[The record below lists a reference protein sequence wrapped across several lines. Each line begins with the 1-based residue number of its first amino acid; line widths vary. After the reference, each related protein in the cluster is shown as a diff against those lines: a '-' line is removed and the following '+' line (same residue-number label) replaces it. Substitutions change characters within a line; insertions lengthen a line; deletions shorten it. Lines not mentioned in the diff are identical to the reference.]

1 MQKFLSL
8 LFSRRALAIVGVIL
22 LALLVWFAG
31 PLVSFDT
38 LHPLDSVGSRVV
50 TIALLLMLLLLWLVN
65 WSMSIIGVSI
75 LCLVIG
81 FISPLLAFGGVR
93 PFAPLWIRLTLI
105 GLILLIYALYGLY
118 RLWRALRV
126 DEHLL
131 RRFLHPRGEDVPV
144 AGEIKADLRT
154 VNHIVSQAVRQLKQ
168 LRVDISGWRK
178 IFEGKRFMYELP
190 WFMVV
195 GSPGD
200 GKTTALLNTGLQ
212 FPLAEQMEQTSRI
225 LTVPGG
231 GTLHC
236 DWWFTNEAVLID
248 TAGRYTRHD
257 DGGEG
262 NASQRNAGEWLGF
275 LNLLRKYR
283 PGAPLNGVILTLNVA
298 DLTAQSPTER
308 LAVCAALR
316 ARLAELRE
324 TLGIRFPVYLVVTK
338 MDLLPGFAEYFRAL
352 TSHLRAQ
359 VWGFALPY
367 SRRPKAN
374 DPQALH
380 ATCEQELAS
389 LTLRL
394 DQGLDT
400 RLQEE
405 YDLHSRQRLY
415 GFPREFAALGIPLL
429 DAIDQIFLDS
439 KFDAT
444 QLHNTLRGVFF
455 TSAAQAQAD
464 AVADQM
470 SIWQRFVRAISNA
483 RGGSDVSHPHALP
496 DGNRSYFLHDLLT
509 RFIFREAHLVE
520 PNLQWAWRYR
530 LLRTCGHL
538 LVLAL
543 AVWLWQGMQ
552 GSLLGNGSYL
562 KEVSA
567 RATLLDGDV
576 NAYTGKPAMQPV
588 PALLNQARALS
599 SWPGLNPDSP
609 PLAWRYGL
617 YSVPPVTGSVA
628 SLYDRLLDQL
638 LLPPLVKR
646 MEYVL
651 ADAIGRQDSKAAYDA
666 LRVYLL
672 LNLDKDHED
681 KYNAAEIQT
690 WVLKD
695 LENNDSVTEFGGRA
709 AVLEHIEALFDG
721 SRVVHS
727 PYDRDE
733 DLIRQARAFLDKHT
747 STERIY
753 ARALAAMES
762 EAPQEFTLVRA
773 VGADAGT
780 VFVRTDGAALD
791 RGVAGIFTREGY
803 RNLFDKRLPEFV
815 AAASEDDGW
824 VMGRESTQKKT
835 ADALMESLPGQE
847 LAVTREVRR
856 LYLTEYARRWQDFLE
871 SIHSINSAGE
881 EGSSGLAYDLQVL
894 RTLASPDSPLMR
906 LGKAV
911 VEQTT
916 LVPPL
921 DAQAKQ
927 KALAQRAQDR
937 LSGNAAKAAQTA
949 KLFQD
954 IHPEERLEKTLVD
967 DRFAALRE
975 VVSGHGDNAG
985 QSSGTTQL
993 NSLLTMLNEYYTQL
1007 TIADSALAASTL
1019 PGRISAADKLQLE
1032 AAKLPAPL
1040 KNILL
1045 DLTQQGTRKINAGTG
1060 EVLNAQMEAVI
1071 GDDCRD
1077 VVDGRYPF
1085 ADSPQ
1090 EVSTEDFNRIFATG
1104 GVLDAFWSKQLA
1116 PIVDTASNP
1125 WRYKPTEGNMTLQ
1138 GPDLT
1143 PFQQAKQIRSVFFNG
1158 EGGKKFS
1165 WAMQIRVAE
1174 MDPAITELVID
1185 IDGQV
1190 LRYVHGPD
1198 RPLKVNWPGPRNGSM
1213 AEITAS
1219 PRIRQDTSTLLT
1231 GGPWALF
1238 HLLDAGKVQETAV
1251 RGTQQ
1256 VEYDFDGR
1264 RVVLE
1269 ITAGR
1274 DFNPVNRD
1282 LLQDFSCPGRTL

>member
-1 MQKFLSL
+1 MQKFLSM
-8 LFSRRALAIVGVIL
+8 LFSRRALAIVGVVM
-22 LALLVWFAG
+22 LALLVWFIG
-31 PLVSFDT
+31 PLVAFDT
-38 LHPLDSVGSRVV
+38 LHPLASVGSRLV
-50 TIALLLMLLLLWLVN
+50 TIVLLLMFLALWLVN
-65 WSMSIIGVSI
+65 WSMSIIGVTV

-81 FISPLLAFGGVR
+81 FVSPLLAFGDVH
-93 PFAPLWIRLTLI
+93 PFAPLWLRLTLI
-105 GLILLIYALYGLY
+105 GLILLSYALYGLY
-118 RLWRALRV
+118 RLWRALRL
-126 DEHLL
+126 DEQLL

-154 VNHIVSQAVRQLKQ
+154 VSHIVTRAIRQLKQ
-168 LRVDISGWRK
+168 LRVDLPGWRK
-178 IFEGKRFMYELP
+178 VLEGKRFLYELP
-190 WFMVV
+190 WFMVI

-212 FPLAEQMEQTSRI
+212 FPLAEQMEQTAHI

-248 TAGRYTRHD
+248 TAGRYARHD
-257 DGGEG
+257 DGGEIS
-262 NASQRNAGEWLGF
+262 ATQRNAGEWHGF
-275 LNLLRKYR
+275 LGLLRKHR

-298 DLTAQSPTER
+298 DLTAQSPAER
-308 LAVCAALR
+308 LAACAALR

-338 MDLLPGFAEYFRAL
+338 MDLLPGFTEYFHGL

-359 VWGFALPY
+359 VWGF
-367 SRRPKAN
+367 
-374 DPQALH
+374 
-380 ATCEQELAS
+380 
-389 LTLRL
+389 
-394 DQGLDT
+394 
-400 RLQEE
+400 
-405 YDLHSRQRLY
+405 
-415 GFPREFAALGIPLL
+415 I
-429 DAIDQIFLDS
+429 
-439 KFDAT
+439 
-444 QLHNTLRGVFF
+444 
-455 TSAAQAQAD
+455 
-464 AVADQM
+464 
-470 SIWQRFVRAISNA
+470 
-483 RGGSDVSHPHALP
+483 
-496 DGNRSYFLHDLLT
+496 
-509 RFIFREAHLVE
+509 
-520 PNLQWAWRYR
+520 QWAWRYR
-530 LLRTCGHL
+530 LLRTGGHL

-543 AVWLWQGMQ
+543 AFWLWQGMQ
-552 GSLLGNGSYL
+552 GSQQGNSGYL
-562 KEVSA
+562 NEIAS
-567 RATLLDGDV
+567 RTTRLDTDV
-576 NAYTGKPAMQPV
+576 KAYTGKPAMQPV

-599 SWPGLNPDSP
+599 AWPGLDPDSP

-617 YSVPPVTGSVA
+617 YSVPPVMESVA

-651 ADAIGRQDSKAAYDA
+651 SDAIARQDSKAAYDA
-666 LRVYLL
+666 LHVYLL

-681 KYNAAEIQT
+681 KYNAAEIHA
-690 WVLKD
+690 WVLND
-695 LENNDSVTEFGGRA
+695 LDNRDSVAEFGGRA
-709 AVLEHIEALFDG
+709 AVLEHIDALFDG

-727 PYDRDE
+727 PYEQDAA
-733 DLIRQARAFLDKHT
+733 LIRQARAFLDGHT

-753 ARALAAMES
+753 ARALAFMES
-762 EAPQEFTLVRA
+762 EAPQEFSLVRA

-780 VFVRTDGAALD
+780 VFVRTDGAPLD
-791 RGVAGIFTREGY
+791 RGVPGIFTREGY
-803 RNLFDKRLPEFV
+803 RELFDKRLSEFV
-815 AAASEDDGW
+815 AAASADDAW
-824 VMGRESTQKKT
+824 VMGRENAQKKT
-835 ADALMESLPGQE
+835 MDSVMSQLPGQE
-847 LAVTREVRR
+847 LPVTREVRR
-856 LYLTEYARRWQDFLE
+856 LYLAEYARRWQDFLA

-881 EGSSGLAYDLQVL
+881 DGSPGLAYDLQVL

-906 LGKAV
+906 LSKAV

-921 DAQAKQ
+921 DAQARQKQ
-927 KALAQRAQDR
+927 MAQRAHDR
-937 LSGNAAKAAQTA
+937 LSGNVGKAVQTA
-949 KLFQD
+949 KLLQD
-954 IHPEERLEKTLVD
+954 IHPEERLEKSLVD

-975 VVSGHGDNAG
+975 VVSGRTDSG
-985 QSSGTTQL
+985 QSGGAPQL

-1071 GDDCRD
+1071 GDECRD
-1077 VVDGRYPF
+1077 AIDGRYPF
-1085 ADSPQ
+1085 TDSPQ
-1090 EVSTEDFNRIFATG
+1090 EVSADDFNRIFASG
-1104 GVLDAFWSKQLA
+1104 GVLDAFWTKQLA
-1116 PIVDTASNP
+1116 PLADTASNP

-1143 PFQQAKQIRSVFFNG
+1143 PFQEAKQIRSVFFNG

-1165 WAMQIRVAE
+1165 WAMQVRVVD

-1190 LRYVHGPD
+1190 LRYAHGPV

-1231 GGPWALF
+1231 NGPWALF
-1238 HLLDAGKVQETAV
+1238 HLLDAGKAQETAV

-1256 VEYDFDGR
+1256 VEYSFDGR

-1274 DFNPVNRD
+1274 DFDPVNRG
-1282 LLQDFSCPGRTL
+1282 LLQRFACPERAL

>member
-8 LFSRRALAIVGVIL
+8 LFSRRALAVVGVL
-22 LALLVWFAG
+22 VLVLLVWFVG

-38 LHPLDSVGSRVV
+38 LRPLASVRSRVV
-50 TIALLLMLLLLWLVN
+50 TIALLLMLLVLWLVN
-65 WSMSIIGVSI
+65 WSMSIIGISV
-75 LCLVIG
+75 LCLAIG
-81 FISPLLAFGGVR
+81 FVTPLLALGDVH
-93 PFAPLWIRLTLI
+93 PFAPLWVRLTLI
-105 GLILLIYALYGLY
+105 GFILLMYALYGLY
-118 RLWRALRV
+118 RLWRALRM
-126 DEHLL
+126 DEQLL
-131 RRFLHPRGEDVPV
+131 RRFLHPRGEEVPV

-154 VNHIVSQAVRQLKQ
+154 VNHIVTQAIRQLRQ
-168 LRVDISGWRK
+168 LRVDMPGWRK
-178 IFEGKRFMYELP
+178 IFEGKRFLYELP

-248 TAGRYTRHD
+248 TAGRYARHD
-257 DGGEG
+257 DGREVS
-262 NASQRNAGEWLGF
+262 AAQRNAGEWQGF
-275 LNLLRKYR
+275 LGLLRKHR

-298 DLTAQSPTER
+298 DLTAQSPAER
-308 LAVCAALR
+308 LAACAALR
-316 ARLAELRE
+316 ARLADLRE

-338 MDLLPGFAEYFRAL
+338 MDLLPGFSDYFRTL

-359 VWGFALPY
+359 IWGFSLPY
-367 SRRPKAN
+367 SRRRKAG

-380 ATCEQELAS
+380 AACAQELAR

-405 YDLHSRQRLY
+405 YDLKSRQRLY
-415 GFPREFAALGIPLL
+415 TFPREFAALGEPLL
-429 DAIDQIFLDS
+429 EAIEQIFLDS

-444 QLHNTLRGVFF
+444 QLNNTLRGVFF

-464 AVADQM
+464 AVADQL
-470 SIWQRFVRAISNA
+470 SIWQRFVRAIKTA
-483 RGGSDVSHPHALP
+483 RGESSASLPHALP

-509 RFIFREAHLVE
+509 QFIFREAHLVE

-530 LLRTCGHL
+530 LLRLGGHL
-538 LVLAL
+538 LVLVL
-543 AVWLWQGMQ
+543 AFLLWQGMQ
-552 GSLLGNGSYL
+552 TSQQTNGDYL
-562 KEVSA
+562 NEISA
-567 RATLLDGDV
+567 RATRLDGEV
-576 NAYTGKPAMQPV
+576 KAYTGKPAMAPV
-588 PALLNQARALS
+588 PALLDSARELS
-599 SWPGLNPDSP
+599 AWPELDPDAP
-609 PLAWRYGL
+609 PLTWRYGL
-617 YSVPPVTGSVA
+617 YSVPPVTDSVA
-628 SLYDRLLDQL
+628 SLYNRLLDQL

-651 ADAIGRQDSKAAYDA
+651 ADAIARQDSKAAYDA
-666 LRVYLL
+666 LRIYLL

-681 KYNAAEIQT
+681 KYNAAEIQS
-690 WVLKD
+690 WVIND
-695 LENNDSVTEFGGRA
+695 LGSSDSVAGFGGRA
-709 AVLEHIEALFDG
+709 AVLTHIEALFDG

-727 PYDRDE
+727 PYEKDE
-733 DLIRQARAFLDKHT
+733 ALIRQARAFLDGHT

-780 VFVRTDGAALD
+780 VFVRSNGAPLD
-791 RGVAGIFTREGY
+791 RGVPGIFTREGY
-803 RNLFDKRLPEFV
+803 RELFDKRLPEFV
-815 AAASEDDGW
+815 A
-824 VMGRESTQKKT
+824 
-835 ADALMESLPGQE
+835 
-847 LAVTREVRR
+847 
-856 LYLTEYARRWQDFLE
+856 
-871 SIHSINSAGE
+871 
-881 EGSSGLAYDLQVL
+881 
-894 RTLASPDSPLMR
+894 ASPDSPLMR

-916 LVPPL
+916 LVPPP
-921 DAQAKQ
+921 DPQARQKQ
-927 KALAQRAQDR
+927 LAQRA
-937 LSGNAAKAAQTA
+937 SGNAGKVVQTA

-975 VVSGHGDNAG
+975 VIAGRTDGG
-985 QSSGTTQL
+985 QSGGGTMQIA
-993 NSLLTMLNEYYTQL
+993 SLLTMLNEYYTQL
-1007 TIADSALAASTL
+1007 TIADSALAAGTL
-1019 PGRISAADKLQLE
+1019 PARITAADKLQLE

-1045 DLTQQGTRKINAGTG
+1045 DLTKQGTRKINAGTG
-1060 EVLNAQMEAVI
+1060 DVLNTQMEAMM

-1077 VVDGRYPF
+1077 AIDGRYPF

-1090 EVSTEDFNRIFATG
+1090 EVSAEDFNRIFASG

-1116 PIVDTASNP
+1116 PLVDTASDP

-1143 PFQQAKQIRSVFFNG
+1143 PFQQAKQIRSVFFNS

-1165 WAMQIRVAE
+1165 WSMQISVVD

-1190 LRYVHGPD
+1190 LRYAHGPD
-1198 RPLKVNWPGPRNGSM
+1198 RPLKVTWPGPRNGSM

-1251 RGTQQ
+1251 RGRQL

-1274 DFNPVNRD
+1274 DFNPVSRE
-1282 LLQDFSCPGRTL
+1282 LLQNFSCPARAL

>member
-8 LFSRRALAIVGVIL
+8 LFSRRALAIVSVII
-22 LALLVWFAG
+22 LALLIWFIG
-31 PLVSFDT
+31 PLVSFDS
-38 LHPLDSVGSRVV
+38 LQPLVSTGSRVV
-50 TIALLLMLLLLWLVN
+50 TIILLVMLLVLWLVN

-81 FISPLLAFGGVR
+81 FVSPLLAFGEVH

-105 GLILLIYALYGLY
+105 GITLLAYALYGLF

-144 AGEIKADLRT
+144 SGEIKSDLRT
-154 VNHIVSQAVRQLKQ
+154 VSHIVAQAVRQLKQ
-168 LRVDISGWRK
+168 LRVDIPGWRK
-178 IFEGKRFMYELP
+178 IFEGKRFLYELP

-248 TAGRYTRHD
+248 TAGRYARHD
-257 DGGEG
+257 DGSEQST
-262 NASQRNAGEWLGF
+262 AQRNAGEWLGF
-275 LNLLRKYR
+275 LGLLRKHR

-308 LAVCAALR
+308 LAACAALR

-324 TLGIRFPVYLVVTK
+324 TLGIRFPVYLVITK
-338 MDLLPGFAEYFRAL
+338 MDLLPGFTEYFRAL

-359 VWGFALPY
+359 VWGFTLPY
-367 SRRPKAN
+367 SRRRKAS
-374 DPQALH
+374 DSLALH

-394 DQGLDT
+394 DQGLDI
-400 RLQEE
+400 RLLEE

-415 GFPREFAALGIPLL
+415 RFPREFAALGAPLL
-429 DAIDQIFLDS
+429 EAIEQIFLDS

-464 AVADQM
+464 AVADQL
-470 SIWQRFVRAISNA
+470 SIWQRFARAIKNA
-483 RGGSDVSHPHALP
+483 RGGQTVPPAHILP

-509 RFIFREAHLVE
+509 KMIFREAHLVE

-530 LLRTCGHL
+530 LLRTGGHF

-543 AVWLWQGMQ
+543 AFWLWQGMQ
-552 GSLLGNGSYL
+552 GSQMANGEYL
-562 KEVSA
+562 KEVTTRTAQLGS
-567 RATLLDGDV
+567 DV
-576 NAYTGKPAMQPV
+576 KSYSEKPAMERV
-588 PALLNQARALS
+588 AGLLNLS
-599 SWPGLNPDSP
+599 RELAAWPGLDPDVP

-638 LLPPLVKR
+638 LLPPLIKR

-651 ADAIGRQDSKAAYDA
+651 ADAIARQDSKTAYDV

-672 LNLDKDHED
+672 LNLDKDHEE
-681 KYNAAEIQT
+681 KYNAVDIQM
-690 WVLKD
+690 WVLND
-695 LENNDSVTEFGGRA
+695 LENNDSVAAFGGRA

-727 PYDRDE
+727 PYE
-733 DLIRQARAFLDKHT
+733 KNEPLIRQARAFLDGHT

-753 ARALAAMES
+753 ARALASMDS
-762 EAPQEFTLVRA
+762 EVPQEFTLVRA

-780 VFVRTDGAALD
+780 VFVRTDGAPLD
-791 RGVAGIFTREGY
+791 RGVPGIFTREGY

-815 AAASEDDGW
+815 AAAVEDDAW
-824 VMGRESTQKKT
+824 VMDRESAQKKT
-835 ADALMESLPGQE
+835 ADAVMSQLPGQE
-847 LAVTREVRR
+847 LPVTREVRR
-856 LYLTEYARRWQDFLE
+856 LYLSEYTRRWQDFLN

-881 EGSSGLAYDLQVL
+881 EGGPGLAYDLQVL

-906 LGKAV
+906 LGRAV

-921 DAQAKQ
+921 DAQARQKQ
-927 KALAQRAQDR
+927 LAQRAQNQ

-949 KLFQD
+949 RLFD
-954 IHPEERLEKTLVD
+954 VHPEEKLEKTLVD
-967 DRFAALRE
+967 DHFAALRE
-975 VVSGHGDNAG
+975 VVSGRTGSG
-985 QSSGTTQL
+985 QGNGAPQL
-993 NSLLTMLNEYYTQL
+993 NSLLTMLSEYYTQL
-1007 TIADSALAASTL
+1007 TIADSALATSTL
-1019 PGRISAADKLQLE
+1019 PGRIAAADKLQLE

-1060 EVLNAQMEAVI
+1060 EVLNAQMEAMI

-1077 VVDGRYPF
+1077 AIDGRYPF

-1090 EVSTEDFNRIFATG
+1090 EVGAEDFNRIFATG

-1116 PIVDTASNP
+1116 PLVDTASNP
-1125 WRYKPTEGNMTLQ
+1125 WRYKPTEGNMTPL

-1158 EGGKKFS
+1158 EGGKKFT
-1165 WAMQIRVAE
+1165 WAMQVRVVE

-1190 LRYVHGPD
+1190 LRYAHGPD
-1198 RPLKVNWPGPRNGSM
+1198 RPLKVTWPGPRNGSM

-1219 PRIRQDTSTLLT
+1219 PRIRQNTSTLLT

-1238 HLLDAGKVQETAV
+1238 HLLDAGRVQETAV

-1274 DFNPVNRD
+1274 DFDPVNRA
-1282 LLQDFSCPGRTL
+1282 LLQDFSCPTRTL

>member
-8 LFSRRALAIVGVIL
+8 LFSRRALAIVGVL
-22 LALLVWFAG
+22 VLALLVWFVG

-38 LHPLDSVGSRVV
+38 LRPLASVGSRVV
-50 TIALLLMLLLLWLVN
+50 TIALLLMLLVLWLVN
-65 WSMSIIGVSI
+65 WSMSIIGISV
-75 LCLVIG
+75 LCLAIG
-81 FISPLLAFGGVR
+81 FVTPLLALGDVH
-93 PFAPLWIRLTLI
+93 PFAPLWVRLTLI
-105 GLILLIYALYGLY
+105 GFILLVYALYGLY
-118 RLWRALRV
+118 RLWRALRM
-126 DEHLL
+126 DEQLL
-131 RRFLHPRGEDVPV
+131 RRFLHPRGEEVPV

-154 VNHIVSQAVRQLKQ
+154 VNHIVTQAIRQLRQ
-168 LRVDISGWRK
+168 LRVDMPGWRK
-178 IFEGKRFMYELP
+178 IFEGKRFLYELP

-248 TAGRYTRHD
+248 TAGRYARHD
-257 DGGEG
+257 DGGE
-262 NASQRNAGEWLGF
+262 ASAAQRNAGEWQGF
-275 LNLLRKYR
+275 LGLLRKHR

-298 DLTAQSPTER
+298 DLTAQSPAER
-308 LAVCAALR
+308 
-316 ARLAELRE
+316 
-324 TLGIRFPVYLVVTK
+324 
-338 MDLLPGFAEYFRAL
+338 
-352 TSHLRAQ
+352 
-359 VWGFALPY
+359 
-367 SRRPKAN
+367 
-374 DPQALH
+374 
-380 ATCEQELAS
+380 

-405 YDLHSRQRLY
+405 YDLKSRQRLY
-415 GFPREFAALGIPLL
+415 TFPREFAALGEPLL
-429 DAIDQIFLDS
+429 EAIEQIFLDS

-444 QLHNTLRGVFF
+444 QLNNTLRGVFF

-464 AVADQM
+464 AVADQL
-470 SIWQRFVRAISNA
+470 SIWQRFVRAIKTA
-483 RGGSDVSHPHALP
+483 RGESSASLPHALP

-509 RFIFREAHLVE
+509 QFIFREAHLVE
-520 PNLQWAWRYR
+520 PNLQWAWCYR
-530 LLRTCGHL
+530 LLRLGGHL
-538 LVLAL
+538 LVLVL
-543 AVWLWQGMQ
+543 AFLLWQGMQ
-552 GSLLGNGSYL
+552 TSQQTNGDYL
-562 KEVSA
+562 NEISA
-567 RATLLDGDV
+567 RATRLDGEV
-576 NAYTGKPAMQPV
+576 KAYTGKPAMAPV
-588 PALLNQARALS
+588 PALLDSARELS
-599 SWPGLNPDSP
+599 AWPELDPDAP
-609 PLAWRYGL
+609 PLTWRYGL
-617 YSVPPVTGSVA
+617 YSVPPVTDSVA
-628 SLYDRLLDQL
+628 SLYNRLLDQL

-651 ADAIGRQDSKAAYDA
+651 ADAIARQDSKAAYDA
-666 LRVYLL
+666 LRIYLL

-681 KYNAAEIQT
+681 KYNAAEIQS
-690 WVLKD
+690 WVIND
-695 LENNDSVTEFGGRA
+695 LGNSDSVAGFGGRA
-709 AVLEHIEALFDG
+709 AVLTHIEALFDG

-727 PYDRDE
+727 PYEKDE
-733 DLIRQARAFLDKHT
+733 ALIRQARAFLDGHT

-780 VFVRTDGAALD
+780 VFVRSNGAPLD
-791 RGVAGIFTREGY
+791 RGVPGIFTREGY
-803 RNLFDKRLPEFV
+803 RELFDKRLPEFV
-815 AAASEDDGW
+815 AAATANDGW
-824 VMGRESTQKKT
+824 VMGRESTPKKLT
-835 ADALMESLPGQE
+835 DSLRSQIPGQE
-847 LAVTREVRR
+847 QSVAREVRR
-856 LYLTEYARRWQDFLE
+856 LYLTEYARRWQDFLD

-916 LVPPL
+916 LVPPP
-921 DAQAKQ
+921 DPQARQKQ
-927 KALAQRAQDR
+927 LAQRA
-937 LSGNAAKAAQTA
+937 SGNAGKVVQTA

-975 VVSGHGDNAG
+975 VIAGRTDGG
-985 QSSGTTQL
+985 QSGGGTMQIA
-993 NSLLTMLNEYYTQL
+993 SLLTMLNEYYTQL
-1007 TIADSALAASTL
+1007 TIADSALAAGTL
-1019 PGRISAADKLQLE
+1019 PARITAADKLQLE

-1045 DLTQQGTRKINAGTG
+1045 DLTKQGTRKINAGTG
-1060 EVLNAQMEAVI
+1060 DVLNTQMEAMM

-1077 VVDGRYPF
+1077 AIDGRYPF

-1090 EVSTEDFNRIFATG
+1090 EVSAEDFNRIFASG

-1116 PIVDTASNP
+1116 PLADTASDP

-1143 PFQQAKQIRSVFFNG
+1143 PFQQAKQIRSVFFNS

-1165 WAMQIRVAE
+1165 WSMQISVVD

-1190 LRYVHGPD
+1190 LRYAHGPD
-1198 RPLKVNWPGPRNGSM
+1198 RPLKVTWPGPRNGSM

-1238 HLLDAGKVQETAV
+1238 HLLDAGMVQETAV
-1251 RGTQQ
+1251 RGRQL

-1274 DFNPVNRD
+1274 DFNPVSRE
-1282 LLQDFSCPGRTL
+1282 LLQNFSCPARAL

>member
-8 LFSRRALAIVGVIL
+8 LFSRRALAVVGVL
-22 LALLVWFAG
+22 VLALLVWFVG

-38 LHPLDSVGSRVV
+38 LRPLASVGSRVV
-50 TIALLLMLLLLWLVN
+50 TIALLLMLLVLWLVN
-65 WSMSIIGVSI
+65 WSMSIIGISV
-75 LCLVIG
+75 LCLAIG
-81 FISPLLAFGGVR
+81 FVTPLLALGDVH
-93 PFAPLWIRLTLI
+93 PFAPLWVRLTLI
-105 GLILLIYALYGLY
+105 GFILLMYALYGLY
-118 RLWRALRV
+118 RLWRALRM
-126 DEHLL
+126 DEQLL
-131 RRFLHPRGEDVPV
+131 RRFLHPRGEEVPV

-154 VNHIVSQAVRQLKQ
+154 VNHIVTQAIRQLRQ
-168 LRVDISGWRK
+168 LRVDMPGWRK
-178 IFEGKRFMYELP
+178 IFEGKRFLYELP

-248 TAGRYTRHD
+248 TAGRYARHD
-257 DGGEG
+257 DGGE
-262 NASQRNAGEWLGF
+262 ASAAQRNAGEWQGF
-275 LNLLRKYR
+275 LGLLRKHR

-298 DLTAQSPTER
+298 DLTAQSPAER
-308 LAVCAALR
+308 LAACAALR

-338 MDLLPGFAEYFRAL
+338 MDLLPGFSEYFRTL

-359 VWGFALPY
+359 IWGFTLPY
-367 SRRPKAN
+367 SRRRKAG

-380 ATCEQELAS
+380 AACAQELAR

-405 YDLHSRQRLY
+405 YDLKSRQRLY
-415 GFPREFAALGIPLL
+415 TFPREFAALGEPLL
-429 DAIDQIFLDS
+429 EAIEQIFLDS

-444 QLHNTLRGVFF
+444 QLNNTLRGVFF
-455 TSAAQAQAD
+455 TSAAQ
-464 AVADQM
+464 
-470 SIWQRFVRAISNA
+470 
-483 RGGSDVSHPHALP
+483 
-496 DGNRSYFLHDLLT
+496 
-509 RFIFREAHLVE
+509 
-520 PNLQWAWRYR
+520 
-530 LLRTCGHL
+530 
-538 LVLAL
+538 
-543 AVWLWQGMQ
+543 
-552 GSLLGNGSYL
+552 
-562 KEVSA
+562 
-567 RATLLDGDV
+567 
-576 NAYTGKPAMQPV
+576 
-588 PALLNQARALS
+588 
-599 SWPGLNPDSP
+599 
-609 PLAWRYGL
+609 
-617 YSVPPVTGSVA
+617 
-628 SLYDRLLDQL
+628 
-638 LLPPLVKR
+638 
-646 MEYVL
+646 
-651 ADAIGRQDSKAAYDA
+651 
-666 LRVYLL
+666 
-672 LNLDKDHED
+672 
-681 KYNAAEIQT
+681 
-690 WVLKD
+690 
-695 LENNDSVTEFGGRA
+695 
-709 AVLEHIEALFDG
+709 
-721 SRVVHS
+721 
-727 PYDRDE
+727 
-733 DLIRQARAFLDKHT
+733 
-747 STERIY
+747 
-753 ARALAAMES
+753 ALAAMES

-780 VFVRTDGAALD
+780 VFVRSNGAPLD
-791 RGVAGIFTREGY
+791 RGVPGIFTREGY
-803 RNLFDKRLPEFV
+803 RELFDKRLPEFV
-815 AAASEDDGW
+815 AAATANDGW
-824 VMGRESTQKKT
+824 VMGRESTPKKLT
-835 ADALMESLPGQE
+835 DSLRSQIPGQE
-847 LAVTREVRR
+847 QSVAREVRR
-856 LYLTEYARRWQDFLE
+856 LYLTEYARRWQDFLD

-916 LVPPL
+916 LVPPP
-921 DAQAKQ
+921 DPQARQKQ
-927 KALAQRAQDR
+927 LAQRA
-937 LSGNAAKAAQTA
+937 SGNAGKVVQTA

-975 VVSGHGDNAG
+975 VIAGRTDGG
-985 QSSGTTQL
+985 QSGGGTMQIA
-993 NSLLTMLNEYYTQL
+993 SLLTMLNEYYTQL
-1007 TIADSALAASTL
+1007 TIADSALAAGTL
-1019 PGRISAADKLQLE
+1019 PARITAADKLQLE

-1045 DLTQQGTRKINAGTG
+1045 DLTKQGTRKINAGTG
-1060 EVLNAQMEAVI
+1060 DVLNTQMEAMM

-1077 VVDGRYPF
+1077 AIDGRYPF

-1090 EVSTEDFNRIFATG
+1090 EVSAEDFNRIFASG

-1116 PIVDTASNP
+1116 PLADTASDP

-1143 PFQQAKQIRSVFFNG
+1143 PFQQAKQIRSVFFNS

-1165 WAMQIRVAE
+1165 WSMQISVVD

-1190 LRYVHGPD
+1190 LRYAHGPD
-1198 RPLKVNWPGPRNGSM
+1198 RPLKVTWPGPRNGSM

-1238 HLLDAGKVQETAV
+1238 HLLDAGMVQETAV
-1251 RGTQQ
+1251 RGRQL

-1274 DFNPVNRD
+1274 DFNPVSRE
-1282 LLQDFSCPGRTL
+1282 LLQNFSCPARAL

>member
-8 LFSRRALAIVGVIL
+8 LFSRRALAVVGVL
-22 LALLVWFAG
+22 VLALLVWFVG

-38 LHPLDSVGSRVV
+38 LRPLASVGSRVV
-50 TIALLLMLLLLWLVN
+50 TIALLLMLLVLWLVN
-65 WSMSIIGVSI
+65 WSMSIIGISV
-75 LCLVIG
+75 LCLAIG
-81 FISPLLAFGGVR
+81 FVTPLLALGDVH
-93 PFAPLWIRLTLI
+93 PFAPLWVRLTLI
-105 GLILLIYALYGLY
+105 GFILLMYALYGLY
-118 RLWRALRV
+118 RLWRALRM
-126 DEHLL
+126 DEQLL
-131 RRFLHPRGEDVPV
+131 RRFLHPRGEEVPV

-154 VNHIVSQAVRQLKQ
+154 VNHIVTQAIRQLRQ
-168 LRVDISGWRK
+168 LRVDMPGWRK
-178 IFEGKRFMYELP
+178 IFEGKRFLYELP

-248 TAGRYTRHD
+248 TAGRYARHD
-257 DGGEG
+257 DGGE
-262 NASQRNAGEWLGF
+262 ASAAQRNAGEWQGF
-275 LNLLRKYR
+275 LGLLRKHR

-298 DLTAQSPTER
+298 DLTAQSPAER
-308 LAVCAALR
+308 LAACAALR

-338 MDLLPGFAEYFRAL
+338 MDLLPGFSEYFRTL

-359 VWGFALPY
+359 IWGFTLPY
-367 SRRPKAN
+367 SRRRKAG

-380 ATCEQELAS
+380 AAWPEL
-389 LTLRL
+389 
-394 DQGLDT
+394 D
-400 RLQEE
+400 
-405 YDLHSRQRLY
+405 
-415 GFPREFAALGIPLL
+415 P
-429 DAIDQIFLDS
+429 DA
-439 KFDAT
+439 
-444 QLHNTLRGVFF
+444 
-455 TSAAQAQAD
+455 
-464 AVADQM
+464 
-470 SIWQRFVRAISNA
+470 
-483 RGGSDVSHPHALP
+483 
-496 DGNRSYFLHDLLT
+496 
-509 RFIFREAHLVE
+509 
-520 PNLQWAWRYR
+520 
-530 LLRTCGHL
+530 
-538 LVLAL
+538 
-543 AVWLWQGMQ
+543 
-552 GSLLGNGSYL
+552 
-562 KEVSA
+562 
-567 RATLLDGDV
+567 
-576 NAYTGKPAMQPV
+576 
-588 PALLNQARALS
+588 
-599 SWPGLNPDSP
+599 P

-617 YSVPPVTGSVA
+617 YSVPPVTDSVA
-628 SLYDRLLDQL
+628 SLYNRLLDQL

-651 ADAIGRQDSKAAYDA
+651 ADAIARQDSKAAYDA
-666 LRVYLL
+666 LRIYLL

-681 KYNAAEIQT
+681 KYNAAEIQS
-690 WVLKD
+690 WVIND
-695 LENNDSVTEFGGRA
+695 LGNSDSVAGFGGRA
-709 AVLEHIEALFDG
+709 AVLTHIEALFDG

-727 PYDRDE
+727 PYEKDE
-733 DLIRQARAFLDKHT
+733 ALIRQARAFLDGHT

-780 VFVRTDGAALD
+780 VFVRSNGAPLD
-791 RGVAGIFTREGY
+791 RGVPGIFTREGY
-803 RNLFDKRLPEFV
+803 RELFDKRLPEFV
-815 AAASEDDGW
+815 AAATANDGW
-824 VMGRESTQKKT
+824 VMGRESTPKKLT
-835 ADALMESLPGQE
+835 DSLRSQIPGQE
-847 LAVTREVRR
+847 QSVAREVRR
-856 LYLTEYARRWQDFLE
+856 LYLTEYARRWQDFLD

-916 LVPPL
+916 LVPPP
-921 DAQAKQ
+921 DPQARQKQ
-927 KALAQRAQDR
+927 LAQRA
-937 LSGNAAKAAQTA
+937 SGNAGKVVQTA

-975 VVSGHGDNAG
+975 VIAGRTDGG
-985 QSSGTTQL
+985 QSGGGTMQIA
-993 NSLLTMLNEYYTQL
+993 SLLTMLNEYYTQL
-1007 TIADSALAASTL
+1007 TIADSALAAGTL
-1019 PGRISAADKLQLE
+1019 PARITAADKLQLE

-1045 DLTQQGTRKINAGTG
+1045 DLTKQGTRKINAGTG
-1060 EVLNAQMEAVI
+1060 DVLNTQMEAMM

-1077 VVDGRYPF
+1077 AIDGRYPF

-1090 EVSTEDFNRIFATG
+1090 EVSAEDFNRIFASG

-1116 PIVDTASNP
+1116 PLADTASDP

-1143 PFQQAKQIRSVFFNG
+1143 PFQQAKQIRSVFFNS

-1165 WAMQIRVAE
+1165 WSMQISVVD

-1190 LRYVHGPD
+1190 LRYAHGPD
-1198 RPLKVNWPGPRNGSM
+1198 RPLKVTWPGPRNGSM

-1238 HLLDAGKVQETAV
+1238 HLLDAGMVQETAV
-1251 RGTQQ
+1251 RGRQL

-1274 DFNPVNRD
+1274 DFNPVSRE
-1282 LLQDFSCPGRTL
+1282 LLQNFSCPARAL

>member
-8 LFSRRALAIVGVIL
+8 LFSRRALAIVGVL
-22 LALLVWFAG
+22 VLALLVWFVG

-38 LHPLDSVGSRVV
+38 LRPLASVGSRVV
-50 TIALLLMLLLLWLVN
+50 TIALLLMLLVLWLVN
-65 WSMSIIGVSI
+65 WSMSIIGISV
-75 LCLVIG
+75 LCLAIG
-81 FISPLLAFGGVR
+81 FVTPLLALGDVH
-93 PFAPLWIRLTLI
+93 PFAPLWVRLTLI
-105 GLILLIYALYGLY
+105 GFILLVYALYGLY
-118 RLWRALRV
+118 RLWRALRM
-126 DEHLL
+126 DEQLL
-131 RRFLHPRGEDVPV
+131 RRFLHPRGEEVPV

-154 VNHIVSQAVRQLKQ
+154 VNHIVTQAIRQLRQ
-168 LRVDISGWRK
+168 LRVDMPGWRK
-178 IFEGKRFMYELP
+178 IFEGKRFLYELP

-225 LTVPGG
+225 LTMPGG

-248 TAGRYTRHD
+248 TAGRYARHD
-257 DGGEG
+257 DGGE
-262 NASQRNAGEWLGF
+262 ASAAQRNAGEWQGF
-275 LNLLRKYR
+275 LGLLRKHR

-298 DLTAQSPTER
+298 DLTAQSPAER
-308 LAVCAALR
+308 
-316 ARLAELRE
+316 
-324 TLGIRFPVYLVVTK
+324 
-338 MDLLPGFAEYFRAL
+338 
-352 TSHLRAQ
+352 
-359 VWGFALPY
+359 
-367 SRRPKAN
+367 
-374 DPQALH
+374 
-380 ATCEQELAS
+380 

-405 YDLHSRQRLY
+405 YDLKSRQRLY
-415 GFPREFAALGIPLL
+415 TFPREFAALGEPLL
-429 DAIDQIFLDS
+429 EAIEQIFLDS

-444 QLHNTLRGVFF
+444 QLNNTLRGVFF

-464 AVADQM
+464 AVADQL
-470 SIWQRFVRAISNA
+470 SIWQRFVRAIKTA
-483 RGGSDVSHPHALP
+483 RGESSASLPHALP

-509 RFIFREAHLVE
+509 QFIFREAHLVE
-520 PNLQWAWRYR
+520 PNLQWAWCYR
-530 LLRTCGHL
+530 LLRLGGHL
-538 LVLAL
+538 LVLVL
-543 AVWLWQGMQ
+543 AFLLWQGMQ
-552 GSLLGNGSYL
+552 TSQQTNGDYL
-562 KEVSA
+562 NEISA
-567 RATLLDGDV
+567 RATRLDGEV
-576 NAYTGKPAMQPV
+576 KAYTGKPAMAPV
-588 PALLNQARALS
+588 PALLDSARELS
-599 SWPGLNPDSP
+599 AWPELDPDAP
-609 PLAWRYGL
+609 PLTWRYGL
-617 YSVPPVTGSVA
+617 YSVPPVTDSVA
-628 SLYDRLLDQL
+628 SLYNRLLDQL

-651 ADAIGRQDSKAAYDA
+651 ADAIARQDSKAAYDA
-666 LRVYLL
+666 LRIYLL

-681 KYNAAEIQT
+681 KYNAAEIQS
-690 WVLKD
+690 WVIND
-695 LENNDSVTEFGGRA
+695 LGNSDSVAGFGGRA
-709 AVLEHIEALFDG
+709 AVLTHIEALFDG

-727 PYDRDE
+727 PYEKDE
-733 DLIRQARAFLDKHT
+733 ALIRQARAFLDGHT

-780 VFVRTDGAALD
+780 VFVRSNGAPLD
-791 RGVAGIFTREGY
+791 RGVPGIFTREGY
-803 RNLFDKRLPEFV
+803 RELFDKRLPEFV
-815 AAASEDDGW
+815 AAATANDGW
-824 VMGRESTQKKT
+824 VMGRESTPKKLT
-835 ADALMESLPGQE
+835 DSLRSQIPGQE
-847 LAVTREVRR
+847 QSVAREVRR
-856 LYLTEYARRWQDFLE
+856 LYLTEYARRWQDFLD

-916 LVPPL
+916 LVPPP
-921 DAQAKQ
+921 DPQARQKQ
-927 KALAQRAQDR
+927 LAQRA
-937 LSGNAAKAAQTA
+937 SGNAGKVVQTA

-975 VVSGHGDNAG
+975 VIAGRTDGG
-985 QSSGTTQL
+985 QSGGGTMQIA
-993 NSLLTMLNEYYTQL
+993 SLLTMLNEYYTQL
-1007 TIADSALAASTL
+1007 TIADSALAAGTL
-1019 PGRISAADKLQLE
+1019 PARITAADKLQLE

-1045 DLTQQGTRKINAGTG
+1045 DLTKQGTRKINAGTG
-1060 EVLNAQMEAVI
+1060 DVLNTQMEAMM

-1077 VVDGRYPF
+1077 AIDGRYPF

-1090 EVSTEDFNRIFATG
+1090 EVSAEDFNRIFASG

-1116 PIVDTASNP
+1116 PLADTASDP

-1138 GPDLT
+1138 GPDLM
-1143 PFQQAKQIRSVFFNG
+1143 PFQQAKQIRSVFFNS

-1165 WAMQIRVAE
+1165 WSMQISVVD

-1190 LRYVHGPD
+1190 LRYAHGPD
-1198 RPLKVNWPGPRNGSM
+1198 RPLKVTWPGPRNGSM

-1238 HLLDAGKVQETAV
+1238 HLLDAGMVQETAV
-1251 RGTQQ
+1251 RGRQL

-1274 DFNPVNRD
+1274 DFNPVSRE
-1282 LLQDFSCPGRTL
+1282 LLQNFSCPARAL

>member
-8 LFSRRALAIVGVIL
+8 LFSRRALAVVGVL
-22 LALLVWFAG
+22 VLVLLVWFVG

-38 LHPLDSVGSRVV
+38 LRPLASVGSRVV
-50 TIALLLMLLLLWLVN
+50 TIALLLMLLVLWLVN
-65 WSMSIIGVSI
+65 WSMSIIGISV
-75 LCLVIG
+75 LCLAIG
-81 FISPLLAFGGVR
+81 FVTPLLALGDVH
-93 PFAPLWIRLTLI
+93 PFAPLWVRLTLI
-105 GLILLIYALYGLY
+105 GFILLMYALYGLY
-118 RLWRALRV
+118 RLWRALRM
-126 DEHLL
+126 DEQLL
-131 RRFLHPRGEDVPV
+131 RRFLHPRGEEVPV

-154 VNHIVSQAVRQLKQ
+154 VNHIVTQAIRQLRQ
-168 LRVDISGWRK
+168 LRVDMPGWRK
-178 IFEGKRFMYELP
+178 IFEGKRFLYELP

-248 TAGRYTRHD
+248 TAGRYARHD
-257 DGGEG
+257 DGGE
-262 NASQRNAGEWLGF
+262 ASAAQRNAGEWQGF
-275 LNLLRKYR
+275 LGLLRKHR

-298 DLTAQSPTER
+298 DLTAQSPAER
-308 LAVCAALR
+308 LAACAALR

-338 MDLLPGFAEYFRAL
+338 MDLLPGFSEYFRTL

-359 VWGFALPY
+359 IWGFTLPY
-367 SRRPKAN
+367 SRRRKAG

-380 ATCEQELAS
+380 AACAQELAR

-405 YDLHSRQRLY
+405 YDLKSRQRLY
-415 GFPREFAALGIPLL
+415 TFPREFAALGEPLL
-429 DAIDQIFLDS
+429 EAIEQIFLDS

-444 QLHNTLRGVFF
+444 QLNNTLRGVFF

-464 AVADQM
+464 AVADQL
-470 SIWQRFVRAISNA
+470 SIWQRFVRAIKTA
-483 RGGSDVSHPHALP
+483 RGESSASLPHALP

-509 RFIFREAHLVE
+509 QFIFREAHLVE

-530 LLRTCGHL
+530 LLRLGGHL
-538 LVLAL
+538 LVLVL
-543 AVWLWQGMQ
+543 AFLLWQGMQ
-552 GSLLGNGSYL
+552 TSQQTNGDYL
-562 KEVSA
+562 NEISA
-567 RATLLDGDV
+567 RATRLDGEV
-576 NAYTGKPAMQPV
+576 KAYTGKPAMAPV
-588 PALLNQARALS
+588 PALLDSARELS
-599 SWPGLNPDSP
+599 AWPELDPDAP
-609 PLAWRYGL
+609 PLTWRYGL
-617 YSVPPVTGSVA
+617 YSVPPVTDSVA
-628 SLYDRLLDQL
+628 SLYNRLLDQL

-651 ADAIGRQDSKAAYDA
+651 ADAIARQDSKAAYDA
-666 LRVYLL
+666 LRIYLL

-681 KYNAAEIQT
+681 KYNAAEIQS
-690 WVLKD
+690 WVIND
-695 LENNDSVTEFGGRA
+695 LGNSDSVAGFGGRA
-709 AVLEHIEALFDG
+709 AVLTHIEALFDG

-727 PYDRDE
+727 PYEKDE
-733 DLIRQARAFLDKHT
+733 ALIRQARA
-747 STERIY
+747 
-753 ARALAAMES
+753 
-762 EAPQEFTLVRA
+762 
-773 VGADAGT
+773 
-780 VFVRTDGAALD
+780 
-791 RGVAGIFTREGY
+791 
-803 RNLFDKRLPEFV
+803 
-815 AAASEDDGW
+815 
-824 VMGRESTQKKT
+824 
-835 ADALMESLPGQE
+835 
-847 LAVTREVRR
+847 
-856 LYLTEYARRWQDFLE
+856 
-871 SIHSINSAGE
+871 
-881 EGSSGLAYDLQVL
+881 
-894 RTLASPDSPLMR
+894 
-906 LGKAV
+906 
-911 VEQTT
+911 
-916 LVPPL
+916 
-921 DAQAKQ
+921 
-927 KALAQRAQDR
+927 
-937 LSGNAAKAAQTA
+937 SGNAGKVVQTA

-975 VVSGHGDNAG
+975 VIAGRTDGG
-985 QSSGTTQL
+985 QSGGGTMQIA
-993 NSLLTMLNEYYTQL
+993 SLLTMLNEYYTQL
-1007 TIADSALAASTL
+1007 TIADSALAAGTL
-1019 PGRISAADKLQLE
+1019 PARITAADKLQLE

-1045 DLTQQGTRKINAGTG
+1045 DLTKQGTRKINAGTG
-1060 EVLNAQMEAVI
+1060 DVLNTQMEAMM

-1077 VVDGRYPF
+1077 AIDGRYPF

-1090 EVSTEDFNRIFATG
+1090 EVSAEDFNRIFASG

-1116 PIVDTASNP
+1116 PLVDTASDP

-1143 PFQQAKQIRSVFFNG
+1143 PFQQAKQIRSVFFNS

-1165 WAMQIRVAE
+1165 WSMQISVVD

-1190 LRYVHGPD
+1190 LRYAHGPD
-1198 RPLKVNWPGPRNGSM
+1198 RPLKVTWPGPRNGSM

-1251 RGTQQ
+1251 RGRQL

-1274 DFNPVNRD
+1274 DFNPVSRE
-1282 LLQDFSCPGRTL
+1282 LLQNFSCPARAL

>member
-8 LFSRRALAIVGVIL
+8 LFSRRALAIVGVL
-22 LALLVWFAG
+22 VLALLVWFVG

-38 LHPLDSVGSRVV
+38 LRPLASVGSRVV
-50 TIALLLMLLLLWLVN
+50 TIALLLMLLVLWLVN
-65 WSMSIIGVSI
+65 WSMSIIGISV
-75 LCLVIG
+75 LCLAIG
-81 FISPLLAFGGVR
+81 FVTPLLALGDVH
-93 PFAPLWIRLTLI
+93 PFAPLWVRLTLI
-105 GLILLIYALYGLY
+105 GFILLVYALYGLY
-118 RLWRALRV
+118 RLWRALRM
-126 DEHLL
+126 DEQLL
-131 RRFLHPRGEDVPV
+131 RRFLHPRGEEVPV

-154 VNHIVSQAVRQLKQ
+154 VNHIVTQAIRQLRQ
-168 LRVDISGWRK
+168 LRVDMPGWRK
-178 IFEGKRFMYELP
+178 IFEGKRFLYELP

-225 LTVPGG
+225 LTMPGG

-248 TAGRYTRHD
+248 TAGRYARHD
-257 DGGEG
+257 DGGE
-262 NASQRNAGEWLGF
+262 ASAAQRNAGEWQGF
-275 LNLLRKYR
+275 LGLLRKHR

-298 DLTAQSPTER
+298 DLTAQSPAER
-308 LAVCAALR
+308 
-316 ARLAELRE
+316 
-324 TLGIRFPVYLVVTK
+324 
-338 MDLLPGFAEYFRAL
+338 
-352 TSHLRAQ
+352 
-359 VWGFALPY
+359 
-367 SRRPKAN
+367 
-374 DPQALH
+374 
-380 ATCEQELAS
+380 

-405 YDLHSRQRLY
+405 YDLKSRQRLY
-415 GFPREFAALGIPLL
+415 TFPREFAALGEPLL
-429 DAIDQIFLDS
+429 EAIEQIFLDS

-444 QLHNTLRGVFF
+444 QLNNTLRGVFF

-464 AVADQM
+464 AVADQL
-470 SIWQRFVRAISNA
+470 SIWQRFVRAIKTA
-483 RGGSDVSHPHALP
+483 RGESSASLPHALP

-509 RFIFREAHLVE
+509 QFIFREAHLVE
-520 PNLQWAWRYR
+520 PNLQWAWCYR
-530 LLRTCGHL
+530 LLRLGGHL
-538 LVLAL
+538 LVLVL
-543 AVWLWQGMQ
+543 AFLLWQGMQ
-552 GSLLGNGSYL
+552 TSQQTNGDYL
-562 KEVSA
+562 NEISA
-567 RATLLDGDV
+567 RATRLDGEV
-576 NAYTGKPAMQPV
+576 KAYTGKPAMAPV
-588 PALLNQARALS
+588 PALLDSARELS
-599 SWPGLNPDSP
+599 AWPELDPDAP
-609 PLAWRYGL
+609 PLTWRYGL
-617 YSVPPVTGSVA
+617 YSVPPVTDSVA
-628 SLYDRLLDQL
+628 SLYNRLLDQL

-651 ADAIGRQDSKAAYDA
+651 ADAIARQDSKAAYDA
-666 LRVYLL
+666 LRIYLL

-681 KYNAAEIQT
+681 KYNAAEIQS
-690 WVLKD
+690 WVIND
-695 LENNDSVTEFGGRA
+695 LGNSDSVAGFGGRA
-709 AVLEHIEALFDG
+709 AVLTHIEALFDG

-727 PYDRDE
+727 PYEKDE
-733 DLIRQARAFLDKHT
+733 ALIRQARAFLDGHT

-780 VFVRTDGAALD
+780 VFVRSNGAPLD
-791 RGVAGIFTREGY
+791 RGVPGIFTREGY
-803 RNLFDKRLPEFV
+803 RELFDKRLPEFV
-815 AAASEDDGW
+815 AAATANDGW
-824 VMGRESTQKKT
+824 VMGRESTPKKLT
-835 ADALMESLPGQE
+835 DSLRSQIPGQE
-847 LAVTREVRR
+847 QSVAREVRR
-856 LYLTEYARRWQDFLE
+856 LYLTEYARRWQDFLD

-916 LVPPL
+916 LVPPP
-921 DAQAKQ
+921 DPQARQKQ
-927 KALAQRAQDR
+927 LAQRA
-937 LSGNAAKAAQTA
+937 SGNAGKVVQTA

-975 VVSGHGDNAG
+975 VIAGRTDGG
-985 QSSGTTQL
+985 QSGGGTMQIA
-993 NSLLTMLNEYYTQL
+993 SLLTMLNEYYTQL
-1007 TIADSALAASTL
+1007 TIADSALAAGTL
-1019 PGRISAADKLQLE
+1019 PARITAADKLQLE

-1045 DLTQQGTRKINAGTG
+1045 DLTKQGTRKINAGTG
-1060 EVLNAQMEAVI
+1060 DVLNTQMEAMM

-1077 VVDGRYPF
+1077 AIDGRYPF

-1090 EVSTEDFNRIFATG
+1090 EVSAEDFNRIFASG

-1116 PIVDTASNP
+1116 PLADTASDP

-1143 PFQQAKQIRSVFFNG
+1143 PFQQAKQIRSVFFNS

-1165 WAMQIRVAE
+1165 WSMQISVVD

-1190 LRYVHGPD
+1190 LRYAHGPD
-1198 RPLKVNWPGPRNGSM
+1198 RPLKVTWPGPRNGSM

-1238 HLLDAGKVQETAV
+1238 HLLDAGMVQETAV
-1251 RGTQQ
+1251 RGRQL

-1274 DFNPVNRD
+1274 DFNPVSRE
-1282 LLQDFSCPGRTL
+1282 LLQNFSCPARAL

>member
-8 LFSRRALAIVGVIL
+8 LFSRRALAVVGVL
-22 LALLVWFAG
+22 VLALLVWFVG

-38 LHPLDSVGSRVV
+38 LRPLASVGSRVV
-50 TIALLLMLLLLWLVN
+50 TIALLLMLLVLWLVN
-65 WSMSIIGVSI
+65 WSMSIIGISV
-75 LCLVIG
+75 LCLAIG
-81 FISPLLAFGGVR
+81 FVTPLLALGDVH
-93 PFAPLWIRLTLI
+93 PFAPLWVRLTLI
-105 GLILLIYALYGLY
+105 GFILLMYALYGLY
-118 RLWRALRV
+118 RLWRALRM
-126 DEHLL
+126 DEQLL
-131 RRFLHPRGEDVPV
+131 RRFLHPRGEEVPV

-154 VNHIVSQAVRQLKQ
+154 VNHIVTQAIRQLRQ
-168 LRVDISGWRK
+168 LRVDMPGWRK
-178 IFEGKRFMYELP
+178 IFEGKRFLYELP

-248 TAGRYTRHD
+248 TAGRYARHD
-257 DGGEG
+257 DGGEVS
-262 NASQRNAGEWLGF
+262 AAQRNAGEWQGF
-275 LNLLRKYR
+275 LGLLRKHR
-283 PGAPLNGVILTLNVA
+283 PGAPLNGVI
-298 DLTAQSPTER
+298 
-308 LAVCAALR
+308 
-316 ARLAELRE
+316 
-324 TLGIRFPVYLVVTK
+324 
-338 MDLLPGFAEYFRAL
+338 
-352 TSHLRAQ
+352 
-359 VWGFALPY
+359 
-367 SRRPKAN
+367 
-374 DPQALH
+374 
-380 ATCEQELAS
+380 

-405 YDLHSRQRLY
+405 YDLKSRQRLY
-415 GFPREFAALGIPLL
+415 TFPREFAALGEPLL
-429 DAIDQIFLDS
+429 EAIEQIFLDS

-444 QLHNTLRGVFF
+444 QLNNTLRGVFF

-464 AVADQM
+464 AVADQL
-470 SIWQRFVRAISNA
+470 SIWQRFVRALKTA
-483 RGGSDVSHPHALP
+483 RGESSASLPHALP

-509 RFIFREAHLVE
+509 QFIFREAHLVE

-530 LLRTCGHL
+530 LLRLGGHL
-538 LVLAL
+538 LVLVL
-543 AVWLWQGMQ
+543 AFLLWQGMQ
-552 GSLLGNGSYL
+552 TSQQTNGDYL
-562 KEVSA
+562 NEISA
-567 RATLLDGDV
+567 RATRLDGEV
-576 NAYTGKPAMQPV
+576 KAYTGKPAMAPV
-588 PALLNQARALS
+588 PALLDSARELS
-599 SWPGLNPDSP
+599 AWPELDPDAP
-609 PLAWRYGL
+609 PLTWRYGL
-617 YSVPPVTGSVA
+617 YSVPPVTDSVA
-628 SLYDRLLDQL
+628 SLYNRLLDQL

-651 ADAIGRQDSKAAYDA
+651 ADAIARQDSKAAYDA
-666 LRVYLL
+666 LRIYLL

-681 KYNAAEIQT
+681 KYNAAEIQS
-690 WVLKD
+690 WVVND
-695 LENNDSVTEFGGRA
+695 LGNSDSVAGFGGRA
-709 AVLEHIEALFDG
+709 AVLTHIEALFDG

-727 PYDRDE
+727 PYE
-733 DLIRQARAFLDKHT
+733 KNEALIRQARAFLDGHT

-780 VFVRTDGAALD
+780 VFVRSNGAPLD
-791 RGVAGIFTREGY
+791 RGVPGIFTREGY
-803 RNLFDKRLPEFV
+803 RELFDKRLPEFV
-815 AAASEDDGW
+815 AAATANDGW
-824 VMGRESTQKKT
+824 VMGRESTPKKLT
-835 ADALMESLPGQE
+835 DSLRSQIPGQE
-847 LAVTREVRR
+847 QSVAREVRR
-856 LYLTEYARRWQDFLE
+856 LYLTEYARRWQDFLD

-881 EGSSGLAYDLQVL
+881 EGSFGLAYDLQVL

-916 LVPPL
+916 LVPPP
-921 DAQAKQ
+921 DPQARQKQ
-927 KALAQRAQDR
+927 LAQRA
-937 LSGNAAKAAQTA
+937 SGNAGKVVQTA

-975 VVSGHGDNAG
+975 VIAGRTDGG
-985 QSSGTTQL
+985 QSGGGTMQIA
-993 NSLLTMLNEYYTQL
+993 SLLTMLNEYYTQL
-1007 TIADSALAASTL
+1007 TIADSALAAGTL
-1019 PGRISAADKLQLE
+1019 PARITAADKLQLE

-1045 DLTQQGTRKINAGTG
+1045 DLTKQGTRKINAGTG
-1060 EVLNAQMEAVI
+1060 DVLNTQMEAMM

-1077 VVDGRYPF
+1077 AIDGRYPF

-1090 EVSTEDFNRIFATG
+1090 EVSAEDFNRIFASG

-1116 PIVDTASNP
+1116 PLADTASDP

-1143 PFQQAKQIRSVFFNG
+1143 PFQQAKQIRSVFFNS

-1165 WAMQIRVAE
+1165 WSMQISVVD

-1190 LRYVHGPD
+1190 LRYAHGPD
-1198 RPLKVNWPGPRNGSM
+1198 RPLKVTWPGPRNGSM

-1238 HLLDAGKVQETAV
+1238 HLLDVGKVQETAV
-1251 RGTQQ
+1251 RGRQL

-1274 DFNPVNRD
+1274 DFNPVSRE
-1282 LLQDFSCPGRTL
+1282 LLQNFSCPARAL